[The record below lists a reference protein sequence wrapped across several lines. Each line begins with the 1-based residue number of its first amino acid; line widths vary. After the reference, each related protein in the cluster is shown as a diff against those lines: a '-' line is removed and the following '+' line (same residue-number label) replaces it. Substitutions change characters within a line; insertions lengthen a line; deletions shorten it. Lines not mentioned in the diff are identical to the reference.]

1 MGLQEFR
8 VAARVRAPVER
19 VWELLDDSRSWPRWT
34 PIDEVEIVVPRPG
47 DGPGEVRIVR
57 NGRYALRERFVERVP
72 LRRLAYTVESGLGVR
87 DYRAAISLTGEEG
100 GTATQVD
107 WHTTF
112 AAKVPGFGGVYRRA
126 LEKAARQFVAGLTE
140 AAVAPA
146 VASTAEAG
154 A

>member
-1 MGLQEFR
+1 MGLQELR
-8 VAARVRAPVER
+8 VSARVQAPVER

-34 PIDEVEIVVPRPG
+34 PIDDVEIVAPRSG
-47 DGPGEVRIVR
+47 DAPGEVRMVR
-57 NGRYALRERFVERVP
+57 NGRYALRERIIERVP

-87 DYRAAISLTGEEG
+87 DYRAAISLASEG
-100 GTATQVD
+100 GGAATQVD

-126 LEKAARQFVAGLTE
+126 LEKATRQFVDGLTE
-140 AAVAPA
+140 AAATPA
-146 VASTAEAG
+146 VASAEVG